1 MNESSSNNENN
12 PNKNYKVKSDL
23 LKIQSEINL
32 DSSHKSHNREKD
44 NTPSNS
50 MLDKLIPDENLSP
63 RNKFRKV
70 KNNSDA
76 HIHIKEEVEE

>member
-32 DSSHKSHNREKD
+32 DSSKNNEKD

-50 MLDKLIPDENLSP
+50 MIDKLLPDDNLSP
-63 RNKFRKV
+63 RFKFRKV

-76 HIHIKEEVEE
+76 HIHIKEE